1 MAQTSGTSQEDVQQL
16 RDELT
21 AALRRADNAELML
34 LSTSDVLRR
43 C

>member
-1 MAQTSGTSQEDVQQL
+1 MAHSSVASQEDVQQL

-34 LSTSDVLRR
+34 LTTSDILRR
-43 C
+43 